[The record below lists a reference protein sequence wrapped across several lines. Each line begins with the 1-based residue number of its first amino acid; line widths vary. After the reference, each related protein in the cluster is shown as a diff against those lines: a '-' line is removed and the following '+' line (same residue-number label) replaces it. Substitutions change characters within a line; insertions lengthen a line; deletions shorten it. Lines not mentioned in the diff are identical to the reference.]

1 MRRIPFGLAVLFGV
15 SALIFLSPLRTEG
28 QRASRFERETVN
40 GREVVAREALVRFR
54 YPLRASELAQVAGE
68 TAADTVT
75 PIGREGA
82 MLVRSRSL
90 SAAALV
96 ARLAGRADVLYAEP
110 NFVIQIA
117 ATPDDPLFDQLW
129 GLHNIGQVIN
139 FFPGLAGA
147 DIQAVPAWDLSVGST
162 SHVVAVIDTGIDY
175 THPDL
180 APNMWSA
187 PTAFTVT
194 VAGEQVTCAA
204 GTHGFNAITRTCNP
218 MDDHHHGTHVSGTIG
233 AAGNNGIGVVG
244 VNWDARL
251 MGIKFLDAAGGG
263 SIADAIAAMEFAIAV
278 KQAFAATGAAD
289 IRVLSNSWGDTE
301 FSQALLDQVHATN
314 DADMLFVAAA
324 GNSGFDNDILPMYPA
339 SFDAPN
345 VVAVAAT
352 TNTDGRAWFSNYGAA
367 SVHLGAP
374 GLDILST
381 IAGGTYAFMSGT
393 SMATPHVSGA
403 AALVLSQCVIDTA
416 ALKDT
421 LLGSVEPVP
430 ALSGITTTGGR
441 LHVNSAL
448 RACTAP
454 PETPT
459 GLTARP
465 GDSQVV
471 LSWDAALG
479 AIEYNVKRSLSSG
492 GPYVAIATDVKGT
505 GYVDSSVVNGTPYY
519 YVVSAANVLG
529 ESGDS
534 NEASA
539 IPNIP
544 PDVTVPSLTAPAVAG
559 AGSTIVVS
567 VTTKNQ
573 GAGRADPSSTRF
585 YLSDNSVLGPTDV
598 VLAGQQ
604 AVPEL
609 AAGAS
614 IAASVSIEIP
624 DGTSIG
630 SHYLIAKADDDDLLS
645 ESIETNN
652 TRSRQLQIGP
662 DLDVS
667 SFSVPSEAGAG
678 GTISV
683 TDTVKNEGGAAAPA
697 STTTFYLSANSTLG
711 SGDVLLAGSRA
722 VPGLAPGA
730 TSAGAATLT
739 IPSTTPVGTHYI
751 IAKADG
757 DDVIVETT
765 ETNNTFSRSIRIGS
779 DLIISALTVS
789 ASSGEDSTV
798 LVGDTTTNQGTG
810 SAAASVTRFYL
821 SSNASLDSGDVLLAG
836 ARDVPALDTDIG
848 SAGLTS
854 VTIPAGTTP
863 GAYYLVAK
871 ADADGSVAETTE
883 TNNTR
888 AYSIQVGGDLVVTS
902 LSLPAKA
909 GAGTAITASDTTSN
923 GGDSAIAGSITRFYL
938 SANST
943 WDGGD
948 LLLAGSHTVPALA
961 EGAAN
966 AASTPITIPPATAPG
981 TYYVIAKADADNVV
995 LEAIETNN
1003 ALARSIQIGGDLD
1016 VSAFTVPAKGGAGI
1030 SLAVSDTTIN
1040 QGGGSVGTTMTR
1052 FYLSANASFDAN
1064 DILIGGRPVPGLAA
1078 NEASSAPTTLT
1089 IPSTTAVGQH
1099 YVIARADADNAVT
1112 ETQETNNTYARAI
1125 QIGSDLHVSI
1135 MGVPTKGAAGV
1146 PIVVTDTTANQ
1157 GGGGSIASTTRFYL
1171 SPDATFGAGDVLL
1184 DGSREV
1190 PELPAGASSAGSTSV
1205 IIPVGTSA
1213 GSFYVI
1219 AKADADNLIAE
1230 TQEGNNATAR
1240 AIKIGPD
1247 LLVWSVTL
1255 SSSTVAAGAI
1265 VTVTDTILNQGAAAA
1280 GPSVTRF
1287 YLSVNTTLDAAD
1299 LPLTAGRSVSNI
1311 AAGATSAGSTPV
1323 TIPAGTV
1330 PGQYYVLAK
1339 ADGEDGVAESLESN
1353 NVLLRSIQI
1362 TAAP

>member
-1 MRRIPFGLAVLFGV
+1 MRRPPFGLFALVGV

-28 QRASRFERETVN
+28 QRASRFDRETVD

-54 YPLRASELAQVAGE
+54 YPMPASALAQIAGE
-68 TAADTVT
+68 TAADRVR
-75 PIGREGA
+75 PIGRAGA

-90 SAAALV
+90 NAAALV

-110 NFVIQIA
+110 NFIIRIA
-117 ATPDDPLFDQLW
+117 ATPNDPSFNQLW
-129 GLHNIGQVIN
+129 GLLNIGQPIN
-139 FFPGLAGA
+139 GIPGLAGA
-147 DIQAVPAWDLSVGST
+147 DIHAAPAWDLSVGST

-187 PTAFTVT
+187 PAAFTVT
-194 VAGEQVTCAA
+194 VDGDQITCLA

-218 MDDHHHGTHVSGTIG
+218 MDDHHHGTHVAGTIG

-251 MGIKFLDAAGGG
+251 MGIKFLDSAGSG
-263 SIADAIAAMEFAIAV
+263 SIADAIAAIEFAIAV
-278 KQAFAATGAAD
+278 KQAFAVTGGAD
-289 IRVLSNSWGDTE
+289 IRVLSNSWGGPE

-314 DADMLFVAAA
+314 DADMLFVAGA
-324 GNSGFDNDILPMYPA
+324 GNNGFDNDILPMYPA

-352 TNTDGRAWFSNYGAA
+352 TNTDDMAWFSNYGAA

-374 GLDILST
+374 GVDILST
-381 IAGGTYAFMSGT
+381 MSGNTYAFLSGT

-403 AALVLSQCVIDTA
+403 AALVLSRCAIDTA

-430 ALSGITTTGGR
+430 ALAGLTTTGGR
-441 LHVNSAL
+441 LHVHSAL

-454 PETPT
+454 PDTPT
-459 GLTARP
+459 GLTAGP
-465 GDSQVV
+465 GDTRVV
-471 LSWDAALG
+471 LSWIPALG

-492 GPYVAIATDVKGT
+492 GPYVVIASDVKGT
-505 GYVDSSVVNGTPYY
+505 SYVDGSVVNGTPYY
-519 YVVSAANVLG
+519 YVVSAENVLG

-539 IPNIP
+539 TPNIP
-544 PDVTVPSLTAPAVAG
+544 PDVVVSSLTAPAVAS

-573 GAGRADPSSTRF
+573 GAGRADPSTTRF
-585 YLSDNSVLGPTDV
+585 YLSDNSILDPTDFI
-598 VLAGQQ
+598 LAAQQ

-609 AAGAS
+609 VAGAS
-614 IAASVSIEIP
+614 NVASVSIEIP
-624 DGTSIG
+624 AGTWVG
-630 SHYLIAKADDDDLLS
+630 GHYLIANADDDDVLS
-645 ESIETNN
+645 ESSETNN
-652 TRSRQLQIGP
+652 RRSRLLQIGP

-667 SFSVPSEAGAG
+667 SFTVPLEAAAG

-683 TDTVKNEGGAAAPA
+683 TDTVTNAGGGAAPG
-697 STTTFYLSANSTLG
+697 STTTFYLSTNSSLG

-730 TSAGAATLT
+730 TSAGQTLLT
-739 IPSTTPVGTHYI
+739 IPSTTPVGTYYI

-757 DDVIVETT
+757 DDVVVETT
-765 ETNNTFSRSIRIGS
+765 ETNNTYGRAIRIGS
-779 DLIISALTVS
+779 DLAISALTVS
-789 ASSGEDSTV
+789 ASGGADSTIV
-798 LVGDTTTNQGTG
+798 VSDTTTNQGAG

-821 SSNASLDSGDVLLAG
+821 SSNSSLDSGDVLLAG
-836 ARDVPALDTDIG
+836 TRDVPALDAGIG
-848 SAGLTS
+848 SAGLTN

-863 GAYYLVAK
+863 GAYYVVAK
-871 ADADGSVAETTE
+871 ADAEGWVDETYE

-888 AYSIQVGGDLVVTS
+888 ADSIQIGSDLVVS
-902 LSLPAKA
+902 SMSFPAKA
-909 GAGTAITASDTTSN
+909 GAGTTITASETTSN
-923 GGDSAIAGSITRFYL
+923 DGGGAAATSITRFYL
-938 SANST
+938 SANNT
-943 WDGGD
+943 WDSGD
-948 LLLAGSHTVPALA
+948 LLLASGHTVPELA
-961 EGAAN
+961 AEAADT
-966 AASTPITIPPATAPG
+966 ASTSLTIPPATATG
-981 TYYVIAKADADNVV
+981 TYYIIAKADADNGV
-995 LEAIETNN
+995 LEAKETNN

-1016 VSAFTVPAKGGAGI
+1016 VSAFTTPAKGGAGI
-1030 SLAVSDTTIN
+1030 SLTVSDTTIN
-1040 QGGGSVGTTMTR
+1040 QGAGSVGTTVTK
-1052 FYLSANASFDAN
+1052 FYLSANSSFDAN
-1064 DILIGGRPVPGLAA
+1064 DALLGTRPVPGLAA
-1078 NEASSAPTTLT
+1078 GEASSAPTTLT
-1089 IPSTTAVGQH
+1089 IPPTTAAGTH
-1099 YVIARADADNAVT
+1099 YLIARADADNAVN
-1112 ETQETNNTYARAI
+1112 EISETNNTYARTI
-1125 QIGSDLHVSI
+1125 QIGSDLYVSLI
-1135 MGVPTKGAAGV
+1135 GAPAKGAAGL

-1171 SPDATFGAGDVLL
+1171 STDATFGAGDVLL

-1205 IIPVGTSA
+1205 TIPAGTAA
-1213 GSFYVI
+1213 GSFYVF

-1230 TQEGNNATAR
+1230 TQEPNNETGR

-1247 LLVWSVTL
+1247 LIVSSVTMSP
-1255 SSSTVAAGAI
+1255 SSVAAGAV
-1265 VTVTDTILNQGAAAA
+1265 VTVTDTIVNQGAGAA

-1287 YLSVNTTLDAAD
+1287 YLSINTLLDAAD
-1299 LPLTAGRSVSNI
+1299 VPLTPGRSVLSI
-1311 AAGATSAGSTPV
+1311 AAGASSAGSTPV
-1323 TIPAGTV
+1323 TIPAGTL
-1330 PGQYYVLAK
+1330 PRTYYVLAK

-1353 NVLLRSIQI
+1353 NVLARSFQI